1 MVSQANHLRE
11 RRSRLRLVGRTIS
24 HPIRS
29 TILGAIAAALA
40 MIALVLAA
48 SGNSALAAS
57 SLNNGNFETGDLSGW
72 SVDKTASGGDA
83 RVVARYVY
91 YNNPM
96 CEYDCRIFF
105 LPHEGSHFALL
116 TSAGQ
121 PPQVTSISQPF
132 EASNGDKVS
141 GWAFFHTYW
150 NWFDPNIDP
159 SSGGNDDKAQVVIK
173 SDSGTTVAIPFEDR
187 ATLIGPSGGT
197 RGWQYWEHTFT
208 GLTGTGKFR
217 IEARLQIPGPSY
229 CWVSV
234 EDGCSVMGLDDVKTY
249 TLGSDTTKPST
260 SATRSGVPNA
270 AGWIKDNVT
279 VRLNATDEG
288 GSGVDKITYSASG
301 AQTIAQTDVSGSSV
315 EISLNQDGTTTLT
328 YYATDKDGNA
338 EDQKTLTVKI
348 DKTAPT
354 VKQTSPANGA
364 TRVSTSAKISA
375 TFLEVGSGIDP
386 DTLTTDTFKVV
397 QVTRDRVKG
406 NVFVPVEGTISYD
419 EASKTVTFT
428 PSSPL
433 LAKATY
439 SATIAGYGEPPR
451 VEDKADNVFLEGS
464 SYAWSF
470 STGGTLCCGM

>member
-1 MVSQANHLRE
+1 MTFV
-11 RRSRLRLVGRTIS
+11 V
-24 HPIRS
+24 
-29 TILGAIAAALA
+29 
-40 MIALVLAA
+40 VA
-48 SGNSALAAS
+48 SGSLAVAAS

-72 SVDKTASGGDA
+72 SVNTTASGGDA
-83 RVVARYVY
+83 RAVDKYTY
-91 YNNPM
+91 YANTM
-96 CEYDCRIFF
+96 CEYDCRVFV
-105 LPHEGSHFALL
+105 LPHEGSSFALL

-121 PPQVTSISQPF
+121 PPQATSISQPF

-159 SSGGNDDKAQVVIK
+159 STGGNDDKAQVVIK

-187 ATLIGPSGGT
+187 ATLIGPTGGT

-208 GLTGTGKFR
+208 GLTGTGKFQ

-234 EDGCSVMGLDDVKTY
+234 EDGCSVMGLDDVKTF
-249 TLGSDTTKPST
+249 TRGSDTTKPST
-260 SATRSGVPNA
+260 SATRSVQPNA
-270 AGWIKDNVT
+270 AGWNKQNVT

-288 GSGVDKITYSASG
+288 GSGVGKISYSASG
-301 AQTIAQTDVSGSSV
+301 AQTIAPTDASGNSV
-315 EISLNQDGTTTLT
+315 DVKLDQEGTTTLT
-328 YYATDKDGNA
+328 YYATDNDGNV

-354 VKQTSPANGA
+354 VKETSPADHA
-364 TRVSTSAKISA
+364 TQVSRSAKIRA
-375 TFLEVGSGIDP
+375 TFLESGSGIDLS
-386 DTLTTDTFKVV
+386 TLTPDTFKVV
-397 QVTRDRVKG
+397 QVTMDRKG
-406 NVFVPVEGTISYD
+406 YVFVPVKGTISYD
-419 EASKTVTFT
+419 ESSKTVTFT

-439 SATIAGYGEPPR
+439 GATIAGYGEPPR
-451 VEDKADNVFLEGS
+451 VEDKADNVLREGF